1 VGGLLRRSAH
11 AITGQGSYHRIRG
24 SWMSWS
30 IVRP

>member
-11 AITGQGSYHRIRG
+11 AITGQGSSHRIRG